1 MALHSRRDLLVVH
14 TWGVALSILLFVL
27 HASIIFGIA
36 IGLKALAETAGH
48 TAHVKL
54 VAPLLILG
62 AFIVLFLT
70 HLLEGSLWALFL
82 WRKRL
87 LGSFGEAVY
96 FSLTSF
102 SAVGYGDVVLRP
114 PWRAIG
120 AIMAVNGLLLFGCS
134 TAFLFVV
141 MEKVWKI
148 IE

>member
-1 MALHSRRDLLVVH
+1 MSHHPKRELLVVH
-14 TWGVALSILLFVL
+14 LWSVFLSIVLFAIHTVIL
-27 HASIIFGIA
+27 FGIA
-36 IGLKALAETAGH
+36 DSLKGLSNMRGH
-48 TAHVKL
+48 ITHVDLSGPL
-54 VAPLLILG
+54 VIMA
-62 AFIVLFLT
+62 AFVVLFLT
-70 HLLEGSLWALFL
+70 HLLEGAIWAWFL

-87 LGSFGEAVY
+87 LSTFGEAIY

-141 MEKVWKI
+141 MQGIWRLME
-148 IE
+148 